1 MQFTKLTRNSDIKK
15 KKLLVNIYIHTQHI
29 LMVNKKDDN
38 TAYMVNTN
46 WEILLKQQDCNTQQF
61 AH

>member
-1 MQFTKLTRNSDIKK
+1 MVIKK
-15 KKLLVNIYIHTQHI
+15 KKKTPCEYIYPYVTYPQ
-29 LMVNKKDDN
+29 MVNKKDDN
-38 TAYMVNTN
+38 TAYMANTN

>member
-1 MQFTKLTRNSDIKK
+1 MQFTKLTRNGYLKKK
-15 KKLLVNIYIHTQHI
+15 KKLEYIYTQHI
-29 LMVNKKDDN
+29 LKWWTEKDDN
-38 TAYMVNTN
+38 TVYMVNTN